1 MKTWMKVLIVTLIFG
16 IPALLLGPVIWPVS
30 PDLPAPDPAQIPYF
44 ILLSVFDSLFF
55 GLGIAFVLF
64 GWSLVRRMANG
75 SRLLGWALY
84 FSISFLLVSWWP
96 HINLHNATGFDLQG
110 LLYIDYSFHIPLM
123 VSGAI
128 VACGFVNLF
137 RRASDPSQAGCQVAG
152 GAR

>member
-1 MKTWMKVLIVTLIFG
+1 MKTWMKVLIVTLVFG
-16 IPALLLGPVIWPVS
+16 IPAFLLGPVIWPVS
-30 PDLPAPDPAQIPYF
+30 PDLPAPDPAQITYF

-64 GWSLVRRMANG
+64 GWPLVRRMANG

-128 VACGFVNLF
+128 VAYGFVNLF
-137 RRASDPSQAGCQVAG
+137 RRASDPSQAGRPVAG